1 MQRSDEIN
9 RKHERLRALLASHG
23 AQALLLTQTR
33 NLAWFTAGADASI
46 PVDSD
51 AGAWSALVTAGRR
64 DIVTTN
70 IELTRLRAEEEFERL
85 GFGYVEYP
93 WHAALPATPPET
105 IVDTEPQVAAAL
117 LQLRLVLDAAEQER
131 CRRLGAETAA
141 AIDEAVRAARPGESE
156 FEIAARLDA
165 ACRQRGGLAVV
176 NLVATD
182 ERIARFRH
190 PLATQRRMERLVMIV
205 VCNRK
210 WGLVVSATRLAHAGP
225 LPADLRAKAQKVAEI
240 DAAVM
245 AATRPGRS
253 HADVFRDIQAAYAA
267 QGEAE
272 QWRFHHQGGPAG
284 YNAREFIVTP
294 DDESL
299 VQAGSAYAWNPSV
312 VGCKSE
318 DTILVGDDGFEIVSD
333 AGANWPMIAVEVAG
347 QTVLRPGILELPAWR
362 QGSRP

>member
-1 MQRSDEIN
+1 MQRREEID
-9 RKHERLRALLASHG
+9 RKHERLRALLADHQ
-23 AQALLLTQTR
+23 ARALLLTQTR

-51 AGAWSALVTAGRR
+51 AGAWSALLTADRR

-70 IELTRLRAEEEFERL
+70 IELTRLRTEEALHDL
-85 GFGYVEYP
+85 GFGYLEHA
-93 WHAALPATPPET
+93 WHEAAPPLPPGALLDTQPE
-105 IVDTEPQVAAAL
+105 VADAL
-117 LQLRLVLDAAEQER
+117 LQLRLVLDVAEQER

-141 AIDEAVRAARPGESE
+141 ALEEAIRAARPGDSE
-156 FEIAARLDA
+156 LAIAARLDA
-165 ACRQRGGLAVV
+165 ACRARGGLAVV

-182 ERIARFRH
+182 ERIAAFRH
-190 PLATQRRMERLVMIV
+190 PLPTARRMQRLVMMV

-210 WGLVVSATRLAHAGP
+210 WGLVVSATRLAHTGP
-225 LPADLRAKAQKVAEI
+225 LPPELRAKAEKVAQI

-253 HADVFRDIQAAYAA
+253 HAAVFRELQAAYAA
-267 QGEAE
+267 QGEAD

-294 DDESL
+294 GDESP
-299 VQAGSAYAWNPSV
+299 VRAGSLYAWNPSI

-318 DTILVGDDGFEIVSD
+318 DTILVHDGGFEILSA
-333 AGANWPMIAVEVAG
+333 AGAGWPLLEVEVAG
-347 QTVLRPGILELPAWR
+347 QTVPRPGIAEL
-362 QGSRP
+362 

>member
-1 MQRSDEIN
+1 MMQRSEEIN
-9 RKHERLRALLASHG
+9 GKHERLRALLASHG

-51 AGAWSALVTAGRR
+51 AGAWSALVTAEHR

-70 IELTRLRAEEEFERL
+70 IELTRLRAEEQLESL
-85 GFGYVEYP
+85 GFGYLEYP
-93 WHAALPATPPET
+93 WHGAVPETPSDT
-105 IVDTEPQVAAAL
+105 IVDTQPEVAAAL
-117 LQLRLVLDAAEQER
+117 QQLRLVLDEAEQAR
-131 CRRLGAETAA
+131 CRQLGAETAT
-141 AIDEAVRAARPGESE
+141 AIDEATRAARPGDSE

-165 ACRQRGGLAVV
+165 ACRKRGGLAVV

-182 ERIARFRH
+182 ERIAQFRH
-190 PLATQRRMERLVMIV
+190 PLATGKRMERLVMIV

-225 LPADLRAKAQKVAEI
+225 LPADLCVKAQKVAEI

-245 AATRPGRS
+245 AATHPGRS

-267 QGEAE
+267 QGEAD
-272 QWRFHHQGGPAG
+272 QWRYHHQGGPAG

-318 DTILVGDDGFEIVSD
+318 DTILVGDAGFEIVSD
-333 AGANWPMIAVEVAG
+333 AGADWPMITVEVAG
-347 QTVLRPGILELPAWR
+347 RTVLRPGILELPE
-362 QGSRP
+362 

>member
-1 MQRSDEIN
+1 MMQRSEEIN

-70 IELTRLRAEEEFERL
+70 IELTRLRAEEGFERL

-105 IVDTEPQVAAAL
+105 MVDTEPQVAAAL

-141 AIDEAVRAARPGESE
+141 AIDEAIRAARPGDSE

-165 ACRQRGGLAVV
+165 ACRKRGGLAVV

-182 ERIARFRH
+182 ERIAQFRH

-245 AATRPGRS
+245 VATRPERS
-253 HADVFRDIQAAYAA
+253 HAAVFQELQAAYAA

-347 QTVLRPGILELPAWR
+347 QTVLRPGILELPE
-362 QGSRP
+362 